1 MTHEIK
7 SDPIPAEMES
17 PVLNSISLI
26 YEKKENLFRNSLI
39 LTEISPEIKTV
50 ASFFKIETKTA
61 AAMAVLICNQLMGE
75 SASMQRVMKSLG
87 LSPLDYMRVNN
98 SFIDFRKIGW
108 MKISSRNMVFGDEKI
123 EYEFSK
129 EVIDAVL
136 KNDPAKLQMASPEN
150 LTDALLQIQRL
161 ISDLQDVLIDEDH
174 RLELL
179 IVLERYEQ
187 FPLIGKLLSDNNL
200 TSIEKLILLLY
211 CADSLF
217 GKDEFD
223 LNNTIEMFSDNPS
236 EAFYTRNRI
245 KEEKMAILRDGYIRY
260 ANQDLVDF
268 AAVVLGDRILNDIDA
283 GSFQMEDN
291 KLSLKFCKL
300 IQPAEIAQRTLF
312 FNSDTRS
319 AIQDIMKFTSPEN
332 FANLHKRLLKNGMN
346 PGLTMMFYGPPGTG
360 KTELVMQ
367 IARMHQLPI
376 LQVDIGKIK
385 NMWVGESEKNLNR
398 VFDEY
403 KSAFDHFKNTPILL
417 FNEADGILGV
427 RKNVKSSVDQMLN
440 SMQNILLQK
449 LESFS
454 GIFIA
459 TTNLTNNIDSAF
471 DRRMLYKQR
480 FDLPDANTRF
490 SILKSIFPDFSMK
503 LLQDISSKYNLS
515 GGQIQNIR
523 KKFVVDDILYEEKH
537 NITENML
544 RYIEEETRFRSRNQT
559 AIGYKF
565 SNQNHSKIKK
575 EAPFLE

>member
-1 MTHEIK
+1 MQLEI
-7 SDPIPAEMES
+7 ES
-17 PVLNSISLI
+17 PILNSISLV
-26 YEKKENLFRNSLI
+26 YENKDNLFKNSVI
-39 LTEISPEIKTV
+39 LGKISPQIKSI
-50 ASFFKIETKTA
+50 ANFFKIEMKTA
-61 AAMAVLICNQLMGE
+61 VAMAVLICNQLMGE
-75 SASMQRVMKSLG
+75 SASLQRVMKSLG
-87 LSPLDYMRVNN
+87 LNPLDYIRVNN

-136 KNDPAKLQMASPEN
+136 KNDPAKLQMVAPEN

-161 ISDLQDVLIDEDH
+161 ITDLQDVLIDEDH

-179 IVLERYEQ
+179 IVLERYQQ
-187 FPLIGKLLSDNNL
+187 FPLIGKLLYDDNL
-200 TSIEKLILLLY
+200 ASVEKLILLLY
-211 CADSLF
+211 SADSLL

-223 LNNTIEMFSDNPS
+223 LNTTIEMFSDNPS

-245 KEEKMAILRDGYIRY
+245 KEEKMAILRDGYIRF

-268 AAVVLGDRILNDIDA
+268 TAVVLGDRILNDIDSA
-283 GSFQMEDN
+283 SFQMEER
-291 KLSLKFCKL
+291 KLSLKFCQL
-300 IQPAEIAQRTLF
+300 IQPVEIPQHTLY
-312 FNSDTRS
+312 FNSDTQS

-332 FANLHKRLLKNGMN
+332 YAALNERLLAKGMN
-346 PGLTMMFYGPPGTG
+346 PGLTVLFYGPPGTG
-360 KTELVMQ
+360 KTELVRQM
-367 IARMHQLPI
+367 ARMHQLPV

-403 KSAFDHFKNTPILL
+403 KSALDHYKNTPVLL

-440 SMQNILLQK
+440 TMQNILLQK

-459 TTNLTNNIDSAF
+459 TTNLTTNIDGAF

-480 FDLPDANTRF
+480 FDLPDENTRF
-490 SILKSIFPDFSMK
+490 SILKSAFPDFPVK

-523 KKFVVDDILYEEKH
+523 KKNVVDDILYEENH
-537 NITENML
+537 NITENIL
-544 RYIEEETRFRSRNQT
+544 RYIEEETRFRSGIQT
-559 AIGYKF
+559 TIGYRLI
-565 SNQNHSKIKK
+565 S
-575 EAPFLE
+575 